1 MSYNYL
7 EIIFDEDYSEDE
19 NALPKLKAAMQDLD
33 KVYLVTHHDNG
44 AKFLVRDGWHN
55 AVIQA
60 VEKNDFTVIEKDVI
74 DGTKTLLLIIKPAAE
89 TFKELDDQRLKAMWG

>member
-19 NALPKLKAAMQDLD
+19 VILPKLKAAMQDLD

-44 AKFLVRDGWHN
+44 AKFLVREGWHN

-60 VEKNDFTVIEKDVI
+60 VEKHEFTIVEKSVI
-74 DGTKTLLLIIKPAAE
+74 DGTKTLLLIIKPVAE
-89 TFKELDDQRLKAMWG
+89 TFKALDDQRLKEMWG